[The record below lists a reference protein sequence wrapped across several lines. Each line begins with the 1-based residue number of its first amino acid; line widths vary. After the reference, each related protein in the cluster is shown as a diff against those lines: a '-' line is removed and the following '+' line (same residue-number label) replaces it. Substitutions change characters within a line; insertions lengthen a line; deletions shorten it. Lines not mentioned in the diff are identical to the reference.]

1 MPRLE
6 YKDDK
11 KSKQSIW
18 LFLDQ
23 SLQLHKAPVLHSLCI
38 KLGSQCPVDVEVG
51 KWVAKA
57 VDRFVRKLKFK
68 LLWSADP
75 ISLPKSLY
83 TCETLVK
90 LKISD
95 KVLTDFP
102 SSPACL
108 PSLKKLNLINVVY
121 KDDASLIRFLSSCS
135 VIEKL
140 RVEREGNDNIKNFN
154 VIVPSLHDL
163 TYTDYND
170 IYSYVGNSVRFLVID
185 TPAVKY
191 IHLTNCSKQYC
202 LIKNMPCL
210 DRAYISVHTYAD
222 DKLPRSLSSV
232 LFLEL
237 DLADE
242 MLLRC
247 SAINFSRL
255 TELIICP
262 DESDWLEP
270 LMLLLGK
277 SPKLKKLSVDYGPT
291 ENPEDL
297 PLSWN
302 EPSSVP
308 GCLSSHLEI
317 FEWVEKY
324 GGRVEELGFVTYILA
339 NSKCLKRATISL
351 RSAFNLEQKQKVM
364 KELDS
369 IPRVSKSS
377 QLLLK

>member
-121 KDDASLIRFLSSCS
+121 KDDASLI
-135 VIEKL
+135 
-140 RVEREGNDNIKNFN
+140 
-154 VIVPSLHDL
+154 
-163 TYTDYND
+163 
-170 IYSYVGNSVRFLVID
+170 SYVGNSVRFLVID